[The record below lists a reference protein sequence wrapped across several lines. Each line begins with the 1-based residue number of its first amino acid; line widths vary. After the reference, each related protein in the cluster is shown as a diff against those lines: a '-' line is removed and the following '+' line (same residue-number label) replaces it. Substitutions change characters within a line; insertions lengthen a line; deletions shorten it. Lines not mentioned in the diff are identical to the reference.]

1 MREQPTS
8 EDEMSK
14 KAEEMA
20 TEKEKELSEL
30 RETLLKRKLNEEDL
44 RLLDLCDLHWEE
56 TTEYNEM
63 MQKKY
68 HKEKISGHIKD
79 HSIYLEKCETEK
91 GPVLLGEIDD
101 YPIKIEQTKA
111 LWDKY
116 ERIAKVQTEGINDEI
131 KRVLADKNAEDL
143 ISL

>member
-44 RLLDLCDLHWEE
+44 RLLDLCDLH
-56 TTEYNEM
+56 
-63 MQKKY
+63 
-68 HKEKISGHIKD
+68 
-79 HSIYLEKCETEK
+79 
-91 GPVLLGEIDD
+91 
-101 YPIKIEQTKA
+101 
-111 LWDKY
+111 
-116 ERIAKVQTEGINDEI
+116 
-131 KRVLADKNAEDL
+131 
-143 ISL
+143 

>member
-1 MREQPTS
+1 MWEQPTS
-8 EDEMSK
+8 EDKMNK

-63 MQKKY
+63 MQKEY
-68 HKEKISGHIKD
+68 PKEKISGHIKD
-79 HSIYLEKCETEK
+79 HSIYLEKYKTEK